1 MEDLF
6 SYPHS
11 PGSANVDTSIL
22 AAEKIKS
29 TAANY
34 RAKILEVLEYGD
46 YSADQVA
53 DQLGVH
59 WQSIRPRFT
68 ELKSTGQIIQLDQK
82 VPSSMGGDQYVFR
95 KATIGQERKR
105 QEIGGASYGG

>member
-11 PGSANVDTSIL
+11 PGAANVETSIL

-34 RAKILEVLEYGD
+34 RAKILDVLEFGD

-68 ELKSTGQIIQLDQK
+68 ELKHTGQIIQLDQK
-82 VPSSMGGDQYVFR
+82 VPSSMGGDQYLFR
-95 KATIGQERKR
+95 KSRIGQEPKR
-105 QEIGGASYGG
+105 QN